1 VWIRGAREEI
11 FRCDGIGSGG
21 KGGSVRGMGVGEGK
35 SWPVA
40 NPRRNCNGASISQGQ
55 CMEYLSVCM

>member
-1 VWIRGAREEI
+1 M
-11 FRCDGIGSGG
+11 FLCDGIGSGG